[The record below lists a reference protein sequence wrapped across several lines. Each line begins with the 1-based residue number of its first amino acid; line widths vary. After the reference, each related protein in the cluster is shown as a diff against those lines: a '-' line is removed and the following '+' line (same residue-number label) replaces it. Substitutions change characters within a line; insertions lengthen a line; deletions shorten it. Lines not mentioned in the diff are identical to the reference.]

1 MSLPKCFVQ
10 NRDGEYAE
18 KYYLIN
24 TYVKFAV
31 NPEKIIL
38 NLFIQNTSLSSWVS
52 ELNCFS
58 AGEVGE
64 SESKT
69 YFRGDKIT
77 RVGYKFPSPLNGV
90 RFILLL
96 LLFL

>member
-1 MSLPKCFVQ
+1 MIAL
-10 NRDGEYAE
+10 
-18 KYYLIN
+18 L
-24 TYVKFAV
+24 
-31 NPEKIIL
+31 KISRVTIQKIRYR
-38 NLFIQNTSLSSWVS
+38 LFILNTSLSSWVS

-69 YFRGDKIT
+69 YFRGDRIT
-77 RVGYKFPSPLNGV
+77 RVGYKFPFPLNGV